1 MSAKIIGHCLRTR
14 DLKRMAAFYEAIGIS
29 FAEDVS
35 VTGSSH
41 LVTATPPRTLLE
53 IYTTKVPE
61 FVDDGII
68 IEVTSIKAVLQS
80 LKKVGLLNQR
90 ELPKS
95 DVNQAVGIFDPDGR
109 PVFLILA
116 KNSKKKKG

>member
-14 DLKRMAAFYEAIGIS
+14 DLERMAKFYEAIGIT
-29 FAEDVS
+29 FALDVS

-53 IYTTKVPE
+53 IYPTKVPD

-68 IEVTSIKAVLQS
+68 IEVTSIKEVLQS
-80 LKKVGLLNQR
+80 LRKAGLLNKR
-90 ELPKS
+90 ELQKNN
-95 DVNQAVGIFDPDGR
+95 VNEAVGIFDPDGR
-109 PVFLILA
+109 PVFLIVA